1 MGGVVTAACGAHTM
15 AEETPLPALHV
26 SADYPAAAG
35 PLDKSRLL
43 NGSVGGYEPMQNLN
57 WLLLGIC
64 FRGEGH

>member
-1 MGGVVTAACGAHTM
+1 M